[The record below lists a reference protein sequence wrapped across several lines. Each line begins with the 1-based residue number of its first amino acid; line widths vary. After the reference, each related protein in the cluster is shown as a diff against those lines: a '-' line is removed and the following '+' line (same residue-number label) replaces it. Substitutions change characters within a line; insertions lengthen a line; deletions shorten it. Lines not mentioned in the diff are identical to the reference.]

1 MNRLTDPEVAANL
14 KENLDALSKAGI
26 EPSVSD
32 LRYIKLSSYEDK
44 EKMITVGD
52 WIRTFSNEE
61 LAEFIHMLLQCK
73 VDAVCFGNCGN
84 CGACP
89 LYGCHQC
96 SNEEWI
102 LEYLGRRVTSDLMN
116 DHMPVS
122 EGRRL

>member
-44 EKMITVGD
+44 EKVITVGD
-52 WIRTFSNEE
+52 WIRTFSNKE
-61 LAEFIHMLLQCK
+61 LARFIYTLLQCN
-73 VDAVCFGNCGN
+73 VADARLGDCV
-84 CGACP
+84 ACP
-89 LYGCHQC
+89 LYCCFQC

-102 LEYLGRRVTSDLMN
+102 LDNLDTRVTSELMN
-116 DHMPVS
+116 DHTS
-122 EGRRL
+122 IAKGEDCNA